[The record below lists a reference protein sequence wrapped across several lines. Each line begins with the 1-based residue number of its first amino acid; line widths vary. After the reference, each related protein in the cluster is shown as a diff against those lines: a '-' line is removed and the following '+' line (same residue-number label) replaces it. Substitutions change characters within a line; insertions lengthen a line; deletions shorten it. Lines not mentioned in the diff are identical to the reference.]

1 MVPTLFEGMDNSVSR
16 KAVVAN
22 VLSLQ
27 LVLYVK
33 FVVAAAAALGGV
45 LTMTNL
51 YVEICDL
58 NEEIF
63 AQQHCGQ
70 KPPHWRKKSNQSY
83 KEIKGP

>member
-33 FVVAAAAALGGV
+33 FLVAAAAALGGGFDNDKP
-45 LTMTNL
+45 LRGNL
-51 YVEICDL
+51 
-58 NEEIF
+58 
-63 AQQHCGQ
+63 
-70 KPPHWRKKSNQSY
+70 
-83 KEIKGP
+83 